1 VRLARLAG
9 AVPDLG
15 ESESSPLPRRG
26 VPPSNRVQELKMYDP
41 SCPAYGF
48 ARKNLPATIR
58 KALAEGVSPL
68 MRDL

>member
-1 VRLARLAG
+1 
-9 AVPDLG
+9 
-15 ESESSPLPRRG
+15 
-26 VPPSNRVQELKMYDP
+26 MYDP